1 MVFVVH
7 GSGMVR
13 SAWMLAA
20 KQEQL
25 MQFESWIGGSCT
37 CNWFCQDFRGLITVV
52 LYHGFVRFTS
62 FFCILCSVLDSP
74 HFVVGGSGP
83 GEFFVGSCQDS
94 SGTSVLRA
102 FPHVSTQFV
111 YINIHIQ
118 IFYFSEFQNRF
129 RFHSQFSWVVSVV
142 FLQGIFG
149 GNTTTCLAAPLLCT
163 SLHPQDVQHF
173 RQEGDLATHLFH
185 APAVSPR
192 FSGDG
197 GGSSRSW
204 VDALCQVLIWGEWY
218 LISFVWKLKPITY
231 FTHWSTCWCQ
241 FDTLP
246 NGKPILISCSG
257 AQVDTCCPP
266 GYDNPLGPYPI
277 PAVPFGTASMK

>member
-37 CNWFCQDFRGLITVV
+37 CNWFCQDFRGLVTVV
-52 LYHGFVRFTS
+52 SYHCSVRFTS

-94 SGTSVLRA
+94 SGTFVLRTFPQNFRIGLDSILMSCLSCVSARHFWRQHHHLPCSTA
-102 FPHVSTQFV
+102 FVHIATSTRCPTLSARRWSCNSSLPCSSCVAPFV
-111 YINIHIQ
+111 N
-118 IFYFSEFQNRF
+118 F
-129 RFHSQFSWVVSVV
+129 
-142 FLQGIFG
+142 
-149 GNTTTCLAAPLLCT
+149 
-163 SLHPQDVQHF
+163 
-173 RQEGDLATHLFH
+173 
-185 APAVSPR
+185 R

-218 LISFVWKLKPITY
+218 
-231 FTHWSTCWCQ
+231 
-241 FDTLP
+241 FDIFCLQ
-246 NGKPILISCSG
+246 
-257 AQVDTCCPP
+257 A
-266 GYDNPLGPYPI
+266 
-277 PAVPFGTASMK
+277 